1 MMGLMAKKMMGLIA
15 DDVLADC
22 LNYDGVGG

>member
-1 MMGLMAKKMMGLIA
+1 MMGLIAKKMMGLIA
-15 DDVLADC
+15 NDVPADY